1 MYINNYKYIYIYNYR
16 ILYICV
22 CVLIRRCVIVF
33 GSFPTWISDP
43 HRLVHHR
50 DTTYWGYCIK
60 DTSNFFSTWFIVIYI
75 QDLVPPPLKKRHSG
89 ARHHQGWRLLLQEA
103 RIYALGTGGSER
115 SIPTSSDS
123 PATATKMRQDFRH
136 FNDPVEVAYVSYVQ
150 FHHVSSCFFRM
161 SWVRSWDLNSTIYR
175 YRSSLN
181 NNYPLVI

>member
-1 MYINNYKYIYIYNYR
+1 M
-16 ILYICV
+16 

-103 RIYALGTGGSER
+103 RIYALGTGGPKGQYRHPRTAPQRQRKCVKTLDISTTLWKWLMLVMSNFIMYHPVFSGWVGSGVEILTAPFTVIDLH
-115 SIPTSSDS
+115 SIIITL
-123 PATATKMRQDFRH
+123 
-136 FNDPVEVAYVSYVQ
+136 
-150 FHHVSSCFFRM
+150 
-161 SWVRSWDLNSTIYR
+161 W
-175 YRSSLN
+175 
-181 NNYPLVI
+181 